1 MSQVSLEVNVQD
13 CFWLSEESETAPKQQ
28 KSPVDVFVEDLS
40 SPISPQTWEQWFT
53 QWFSMLNPNIP
64 QVRSYE
70 LSLRLTDNTEI
81 QQLNAQY
88 RSLDVPTDVLAFA
101 TLEESC
107 PQLPAS
113 EMFTSQSLYL
123 GDLVISVETAARQAQ
138 QQGHP
143 LKIEL
148 GWLAAHGLL
157 HLLGWD
163 HPDDRTLIQ
172 MLDQQA
178 IMLQSV
184 GLKVNKTMLENVNLV
199 EYSRTPVVN
208 QGRSV

>member
-28 KSPVDVFVEDLS
+28 KPPVDGSVENLS
-40 SPISPQTWEQWFT
+40 CPISPQTWEQWFT
-53 QWFSMLNPNIP
+53 QWFSILNPNIP

-70 LSLRLTDNTEI
+70 LNLRLTDNTEI

-101 TLEESC
+101 TLEVGF
-107 PQLPAS
+107 PKLPAS
-113 EMFTSQSLYL
+113 EMKASQSLDL

-138 QQGHP
+138 QQGHS

-148 GWLAAHGLL
+148 GWLAAHGFL

-172 MLDQQA
+172 MLDQQV

-184 GLKVNKTMLENVNLV
+184 GLEVHKTAIENVN
-199 EYSRTPVVN
+199 
-208 QGRSV
+208 

>member
-1 MSQVSLEVNVQD
+1 MSQVLLEVNVQD
-13 CFWLSEESETAPKQQ
+13 CFWLSEESETAPKPQ
-28 KSPVDVFVEDLS
+28 KSPVDGSVENLS
-40 SPISPQTWEQWFT
+40 CPISPQTWEQWFT
-53 QWFSMLNPNIP
+53 QWFSLLNPNIP

-70 LSLRLTDNTEI
+70 LSLRLTENTEI

-88 RSLDVPTDVLAFA
+88 RSLDTPTDVLAFA

-107 PQLPAS
+107 PQLPDS
-113 EMFTSQSLYL
+113 EMFASQSLYL
-123 GDLVISVETAARQAQ
+123 GDLVISVEMAARQAQ
-138 QQGHP
+138 QQGHS

-148 GWLAAHGLL
+148 GWLAAHGFL

-163 HPDDRTLIQ
+163 HPDEKTLIQ

-184 GLKVNKTMLENVNLV
+184 GIEVNKTAIENVNLV

-208 QGRSV
+208 QGRNV